1 MKKLFLMLFTTLS
14 LGCMAQNVTMK
25 FNTVSVIENKTMIV
39 KPTQKA
45 SNTFVI
51 TQTTVKQTSNTST
64 YTYKILGEPNIEYV
78 DGSEV
83 LKMVCQDS
91 RGIKCVILF
100 IKGTDDKGIYVM
112 REKEM
117 TRYYNTNEYR

>member
-1 MKKLFLMLFTTLS
+1 MKKLFLMLFTILS

-25 FNTVSVIENKTMIV
+25 FNTVSVIENKTMTV
-39 KPTQKA
+39 KSTQKA

-51 TQTTVKQTSNTST
+51 TQTTVKQASNTST

-78 DGSEV
+78 GGAEV

>member
-83 LKMVCQDS
+83 LK
-91 RGIKCVILF
+91 IVILF